1 MSRPVAIVVLGP
13 SGMETARRAAAAL
26 SDATI
31 HGLARRIGDAET
43 TFDDATGHLRNLFED
58 GIAIVG
64 ICAAGIMIRALAP
77 RLSDKGDDPPVL
89 ALAED
94 GSAVVPLL
102 GGHHGANDIAR
113 RLGDAFGV
121 APAITTA
128 GDLRFGVALDDPP
141 PGWHLVNPEHVKPFM
156 AEMLAGKTVRVV
168 GETPWLTESG
178 IESDL
183 AGELQISVSL
193 SDLGGNTKHLVYN
206 PRSVA
211 IGVGCERGVT
221 TAELVELADNTIYPS
236 GLSRNAVA
244 GIFSIDL
251 KADEPALHG
260 LAEAYQVPVR
270 FFDAATL
277 EAETPRLK
285 NPSDVVFRAVGCHG
299 VAEGAALAATG
310 ADGRLYVAKHK
321 SKRATCAMAAAPE
334 PFDPMTVG
342 RPRGWLGIVG
352 TGPGAAEWLTPE
364 AAAMLARATDVV
376 GYGLYLD
383 LVGDRIAGKTRH
395 EYPLGEEE
403 TRVRAALDLAA
414 EGREVA
420 LVSSGDPGIYA
431 MATLVYELIDR
442 EKRVDWR
449 RIHVV
454 TAPGISAL
462 QAAAARAGAPL
473 GHDFCAVSLSDLMT
487 PWPVIERRVQAA
499 AEADFVLALY
509 NPVSRRRDWQLARS
523 REILLEHRPK
533 TTPVVIAR
541 NLGREGEEIRVTT
554 LDRLDPKTVDMLTVV
569 LIGSSETRTIDRADG
584 HPWVYTPRG
593 YGDAAKT
600 GEAS

>member
-1 MSRPVAIVVLGP
+1 
-13 SGMETARRAAAAL
+13 
-26 SDATI
+26 
-31 HGLARRIGDAET
+31 
-43 TFDDATGHLRNLFED
+43 
-58 GIAIVG
+58 
-64 ICAAGIMIRALAP
+64 
-77 RLSDKGDDPPVL
+77 
-89 ALAED
+89 
-94 GSAVVPLL
+94 
-102 GGHHGANDIAR
+102 
-113 RLGDAFGV
+113 
-121 APAITTA
+121 
-128 GDLRFGVALDDPP
+128 
-141 PGWHLVNPEHVKPFM
+141 
-156 AEMLAGKTVRVV
+156 
-168 GETPWLTESG
+168 
-178 IESDL
+178 
-183 AGELQISVSL
+183 
-193 SDLGGNTKHLVYN
+193 
-206 PRSVA
+206 
-211 IGVGCERGVT
+211 
-221 TAELVELADNTIYPS
+221 
-236 GLSRNAVA
+236 
-244 GIFSIDL
+244 
-251 KADEPALHG
+251 
-260 LAEAYQVPVR
+260 
-270 FFDAATL
+270 
-277 EAETPRLK
+277 
-285 NPSDVVFRAVGCHG
+285 
-299 VAEGAALAATG
+299 
-310 ADGRLYVAKHK
+310 
-321 SKRATCAMAAAPE
+321 
-334 PFDPMTVG
+334 
-342 RPRGWLGIVG
+342 
-352 TGPGAAEWLTPE
+352 
-364 AAAMLARATDVV
+364 VV